1 MRLEDV
7 ARDQNRTGFV
17 VYCCCLPRVLVV
29 DRWDAENHG
38 IYVVFDRWR
47 AENHGICM
55 VFDRWGAENHGI
67 YHSLAWNL
75 VLRGHFQGSEG
86 RFCPWG

>member
-7 ARDQNRTGFV
+7 ARDQNRNGFV

-38 IYVVFDRWR
+38 IYKEIR
-47 AENHGICM
+47 I
-55 VFDRWGAENHGI
+55 
-67 YHSLAWNL
+67 
-75 VLRGHFQGSEG
+75 
-86 RFCPWG
+86 